1 MKSTTNTQNH
11 FANIESPNVQRST
24 FDRSSGF
31 KADFDA
37 GKLIPFFFDAA
48 VPGDTFKA
56 ETHLFGRLNTPIKP
70 IMDNM
75 YIDVHYFSVPHRL
88 VWDNFKRFMGERP
101 NPDSTTDFLMPEI
114 DLTLRQFA
122 SYSNGDYLG
131 LPTLTNN
138 ITGIT
143 ALPFRAICLIWNE
156 WYRDQ
161 NLQDSIVFPTGDG
174 PDSSELYATLLP
186 RGKRKD
192 YFTSSLPEPQK
203 GEPVTIGFAETAPI
217 TGTANVIRNSNSPA
231 FSIFKANTNTNA
243 GAPSIQAGTTAG
255 LAYLYTGGAADSDRI
270 SFDPQGGLSVN
281 FATGSAVADL
291 SEATATT
298 INQLRQ
304 AFQFQRMLE
313 RDNRGGTRYTELI
326 RSHFGVTSPDARL
339 QRPEYLGGGTLNVNV
354 NPIAQTAPTSDGTP
368 QGNLA
373 AMGTFKSNGQI
384 RFHKS
389 FTEHEYI
396 IGFLSARA
404 DLNYQQG
411 INREWLRKTRND
423 FYWPTFAHL
432 GEQGIYNKEI
442 YAQGTEEDDEIFG
455 YQERY
460 AEMRYKPGYIAG
472 AFRSNHPQSLDIWHL
487 SQDFLELPSLNPG
500 FIQENPPIKRIVA
513 VPSEKDFI
521 VDVFTQLHCTR
532 PLPTYSTP
540 GLIDHF

>member
-1 MKSTTNTQNH
+1 MKSTTNSQNH
-11 FANIESPNVQRST
+11 FANIENPNVQRSV

-31 KADFDA
+31 KADFDS

-48 VPGDTFKA
+48 VPGDTFKGEA
-56 ETHLFGRLNTPIKP
+56 HLFGRLNTPIKP
-70 IMDNM
+70 IMDNI

-101 NPDSTTDFLMPEI
+101 DPDSSVDFLMPTI
-114 DLTLRQFA
+114 DLTARNFA
-122 SYSNGDYLG
+122 PYSNGDYLG
-131 LPTLTNN
+131 LPTSINN

-143 ALPFRAICLIWNE
+143 ALPFRAIHLIWNE

-161 NLQDSIVFPTGDG
+161 NLQNSLPVLKTDG

-192 YFTSSLPEPQK
+192 YFTSALTEPQK
-203 GEPVTIGFAETAPI
+203 GNPVQLPLGDSAPI
-217 TGTANVIRNSNSPA
+217 VGTSTITRVSNATPWDVYRTGT
-231 FSIFKANTNTNA
+231 NA
-243 GAPSIQAGTTAG
+243 KEGSAGP
-255 LAYLYTGGAADSDRI
+255 LAVNATGGITINGLNNYSL
-270 SFDPQGGLSVN
+270 DPNGGLQLNTS
-281 FATGSAVADL
+281 GLSANLA
-291 SEATATT
+291 EATAIT

-354 NPIAQTAPTSDGTP
+354 NPIAQTAPTSDGATP

-373 AMGTFKSNGQI
+373 AMGTFKSNGGI

-411 INREWLRKTRND
+411 VNREWLRSTRND
-423 FYWPTFAHL
+423 FYWPTYAHL

-442 YAQGTEEDDEIFG
+442 YAQGTSEDNEIFG

-460 AEMRYKPGYIAG
+460 AEMRYKPGYVAG
-472 AFRSNHPQSLDIWHL
+472 AFRSNYAQSLDVWHL
-487 SQDFLELPSLNPG
+487 SQDFAELPSLNGG
-500 FIQENPPIKRIVA
+500 FIEENPPIKRIVA
-513 VPSEKDFI
+513 VPSEKDFL
-521 VDVFTQLHCTR
+521 VDIFTSLHCTR
-532 PLPTYSTP
+532 PLPTYGTP